1 MIVFDN
7 VHKTYKK
14 SDHVFQDLS
23 VSILPGEFVVI
34 TGAPGAGKTT
44 FLKMILNEEKPSL
57 GEVLYEGDSVGKLSS
72 SRLKDYR
79 RSIGTIFQDFR
90 LLPHKTVKENIAFA
104 LEVLGFSDEEIEKD
118 VDEVMNI
125 VGINHRKDHFPR
137 ELSGGEKQKTTIAR
151 ALISRPKVILAD
163 EPIASL
169 DEATA
174 KEIVQVLK
182 AIHSLGTTVVV
193 TTHTDKPFIG
203 IKGVRKLNIR
213 PDGVVHEQLKGLIY
227 SAPIEKDG
235 VEIDH
240 ESMKQNNKKEEISEI
255 AQD

>member
-1 MIVFDN
+1 MIVFEN

-44 FLKMILNEEKPSL
+44 FLKMILNEEKPNL
-57 GEVLYEGDSVGKLSS
+57 GEVLYEGDGIHRFSSGKL
-72 SRLKDYR
+72 KDFR

-104 LEVLGFSDEEIEKD
+104 LEVLGFSDDEIEKD

-125 VGINHRKDHFPR
+125 VGISHRKDHFPR
-137 ELSGGEKQKTTIAR
+137 ELSGGEKQKATIAR
-151 ALISRPKVILAD
+151 ALISRPKMILAD

-203 IKGVRKLNIR
+203 IKGMRKLNIR
-213 PDGVVHEQLKGLIY
+213 PDGVVHEQLKGIIY
-227 SAPIEKDG
+227 SAPIQQDG
-235 VEIDH
+235 IEVDH
-240 ESMKQNNKKEEISEI
+240 EAIKKEKEESKILVDDE
-255 AQD
+255 

>member
-23 VSILPGEFVVI
+23 LSILPGEFIVL

-44 FLKMILNEEKPSL
+44 FLKMILNEEQPSY
-57 GEVLYEGDSVGKLSS
+57 GEVLYEGDGVSRFSS
-72 SRLKDYR
+72 RRLKDYR
-79 RSIGTIFQDFR
+79 RAIGTIFQDFR
-90 LLPHKTVKENIAFA
+90 LLAHKTVKENIAFA
-104 LEVLGFSDEEIEKD
+104 LEVLGFADNEIEKD

-137 ELSGGEKQKTTIAR
+137 ELSGGEKQKVTIAR

-169 DEATA
+169 DEQTA

-193 TTHTDKPFIG
+193 TTHTDKPFMS
-203 IKGVRKLNIR
+203 IKGMRKLNIR
-213 PDGVVHEQLKGLIY
+213 PDGVVQEQMKGLVY
-227 SAPIEKDG
+227 SAPIAPDG
-235 VEIDH
+235 TEVDH
-240 ESMKQNNKKEEISEI
+240 EALKKQEETKQEEI
-255 AQD
+255 